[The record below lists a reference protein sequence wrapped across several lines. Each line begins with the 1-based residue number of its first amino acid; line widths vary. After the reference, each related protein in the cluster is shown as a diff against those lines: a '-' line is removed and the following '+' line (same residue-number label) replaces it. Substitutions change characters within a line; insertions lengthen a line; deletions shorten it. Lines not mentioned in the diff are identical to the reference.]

1 MPLEITNATAAPV
14 ATSDSPYERFI
25 ASLKRVR
32 APRTIELHQKRLSF
46 LARELD
52 PFQPNANMECA
63 QILTH
68 YGLTV
73 DDPYGFTNTLLR
85 MLDAL
90 EEKQRLLRP

>member
-1 MPLEITNATAAPV
+1 MPLEISNAPV
-14 ATSDSPYERFI
+14 ASAATSDSPYERFI

-52 PFQPNANMECA
+52 PFQPSANAECA
-63 QILTH
+63 QILAH
-68 YGLTV
+68 YGLAV
-73 DDPYGFTNTLLR
+73 DDPYSFTNTLLR